1 MRSFKSRLR
10 WFGNST
16 LFPLSKQ
23 SFAKSKYGLLSG
35 RWFLMHNYLQNIK
48 AVFKTSVK
56 KLWKKKALKKLLLG
70 ILSDML
76 LLKHKLLVFTLF
88 EWQEDIPYIVRI
100 TGQNTIASVNQ
111 DAVFTDIKGRMAN
124 IWTTNCDNAEH
135 KCKYCC
141 SLGYLNYWQ
150 AKIILVSS
158 QYGKDSW
165 LLPC

>member
-1 MRSFKSRLR
+1 
-10 WFGNST
+10 
-16 LFPLSKQ
+16 
-23 SFAKSKYGLLSG
+23 
-35 RWFLMHNYLQNIK
+35 MHNYLQNIK

-124 IWTTNCDNAEH
+124 I
-135 KCKYCC
+135 
-141 SLGYLNYWQ
+141 
-150 AKIILVSS
+150 
-158 QYGKDSW
+158 
-165 LLPC
+165 